1 MPLIF
6 AKATVRDYFSPEQ
19 VASLGQGQPP
29 GRRIQKGGG
38 KKMTEINEACQYL
51 KKWQVQDCIMVQPQ
65 PVANR
70 SRRSAA

>member
-1 MPLIF
+1 
-6 AKATVRDYFSPEQ
+6 
-19 VASLGQGQPP
+19 
-29 GRRIQKGGG
+29 
-38 KKMTEINEACQYL
+38 MTEINEACQYL